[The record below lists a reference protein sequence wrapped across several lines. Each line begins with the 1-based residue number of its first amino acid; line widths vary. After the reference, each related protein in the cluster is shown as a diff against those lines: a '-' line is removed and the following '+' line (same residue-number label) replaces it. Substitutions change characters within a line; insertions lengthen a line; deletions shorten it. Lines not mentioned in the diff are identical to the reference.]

1 VGTGSREYGIWES
14 GCERRHDAGL
24 EGGQRRDDAV
34 LGVPPQSIG
43 PKSVSLACIDTSEI
57 R

>member
-1 VGTGSREYGIWES
+1 MGTGSREYGIWES